1 MSYAAV
7 MMRNVV
13 MIAPFPVEHT
23 MKFVRA
29 ASELDNVRLLG
40 LVHTPPT
47 GPDVNRYDDI
57 VYMTNPLDKQDIFD
71 GVELLAKRHGRIDRI
86 ICILEALMVP
96 VAEARAKFGIPG
108 TKPAVAHVFRDKN
121 AMKNALTDAG
131 LPVAR
136 HKLLGSIEDGLSF
149 ASQVGFP
156 LILKPPAGMGSKA
169 TFRVSDAQALERSIV
184 GMRVNPANPVL
195 AEEMLQGREFSFETI
210 TLNGTPQVTSITH
223 YLPSCLEVL
232 ENPWMQYCVLLPRD
246 ISGPEYAPIKEIG
259 VQAIQA
265 LGLQNGMT
273 HMEWFQR
280 ADGSMVIGEIAQRPA
295 GANITPMNAAAHGID
310 IWRAWA
316 RAEVDGELDSPWD
329 RKFAVGTA
337 FLRGMGRGRVVGVT
351 GWKEVQNQIGHLIV
365 ETKLP
370 TLGARK
376 SGHYE
381 GDGRIMVKHPETEA
395 VKQALGIIVRTLKIH
410 YSG

>member
-1 MSYAAV
+1 
-7 MMRNVV
+7 MRNVV

-40 LVHTPPT
+40 LVHTPPS
-47 GPDVNRYDDI
+47 GPDVNRYADI

-71 GVELLAKRHGRIDRI
+71 GVDLLAKRHGKIDRI

-96 VAEARAKFGIPG
+96 VAEARARHGVPG
-108 TKPAVAHVFRDKN
+108 TQPETAHVFRDKN
-121 AMKNALTDAG
+121 AMKNALSKAG

-136 HKLLGSIEDGLSF
+136 HRLLGSVEAALEF
-149 ASQVGFP
+149 AGEVGFP

-169 TFRVSDAQALERSIV
+169 TFRVTDAQALKRSIE
-184 GMRVNPANPVL
+184 GMRVTPDNPVL

-210 TLNGTPQVTSITH
+210 TLGGEPQVASITH

-232 ENPWMQYCVLLPRD
+232 ENPWMQYCVLMPRD
-246 ISGPEYAPIKEIG
+246 ISGPQYAPIKEIG
-259 VQAIQA
+259 VKAIKA

-280 ADGSMVIGEIAQRPA
+280 PDGSMVIGEIAQRPA
-295 GANITPMNAAAHGID
+295 GANITPMNAVAHGID

-316 RAEVDGELDSPWD
+316 RAEVDGQLDSPWD
-329 RKFAVGTA
+329 RKFAAGTA
-337 FLRGMGRGRVVGVT
+337 FLRGMGRGRVVGIT
-351 GWKEVQNQIGHLIV
+351 GWKEVQSKVGHLIV
-365 ETKLP
+365 EAKLP
-370 TLGARK
+370 TLGAPK

-381 GDGRIMVKHPETEA
+381 GDGRIMVKHPDTEA
-395 VKQALGIIVRTLKIH
+395 VKQALGFIVRTLKVH

>member
-1 MSYAAV
+1 
-7 MMRNVV
+7 
-13 MIAPFPVEHT
+13 

-40 LVHTPPT
+40 LVHTPPK
-47 GPDVNRYDDI
+47 GPELNRYAD
-57 VYMTNPLDKQDIFD
+57 VVRMTNPLDKQDIFD
-71 GVELLAKRHGRIDRI
+71 GISLLKKRHGHIDRI

-96 VAEARAKFGIPG
+96 VAEARAKFGVPG
-108 TKPAVAHVFRDKN
+108 TQPKVAHVFRDKN
-121 AMKNALTDAG
+121 AMKNALTEAG

-136 HKLLGSIEDGLSF
+136 HRLLSSF
-149 ASQVGFP
+149 SEGEEFAELVGYP
-156 LILKPPAGMGSKA
+156 LILKPPAGMGSKS
-169 TFRVSDAQALERSIV
+169 TFRVSEPEALKRALA
-184 GMRVNPANPVL
+184 GMHINSQNPIL

-210 TLNGTPQVTSITH
+210 TLGGQPQVASITH

-232 ENPWMQYCVLLPRD
+232 ENPWMQYCVMLPRD
-246 ISGPEYAPIKEIG
+246 ISGPQYQPIKDIG
-259 VQAIQA
+259 VKAIQA

-280 ADGSMVIGEIAQRPA
+280 SDGTFVIGEIAQRPA
-295 GANITPMNAAAHGID
+295 GANITPMNAVAHGID

-351 GWKEVQNQIGHLIV
+351 GWREVQDRIGHLIV
-365 ETKLP
+365 EAKLP
-370 TLGARK
+370 TMGAHK

-395 VKQALGIIVRTLKIH
+395 VKKALGIIVQTLKVH